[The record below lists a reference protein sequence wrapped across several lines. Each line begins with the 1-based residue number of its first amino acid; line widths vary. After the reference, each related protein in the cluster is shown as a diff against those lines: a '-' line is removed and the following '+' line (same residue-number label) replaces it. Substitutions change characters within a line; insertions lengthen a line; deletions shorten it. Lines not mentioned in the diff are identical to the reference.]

1 MKAILLAALALVCVA
16 RAAPPNVVMIISDDH
31 HWGDYGFMGH
41 KQIRTPNLDR
51 LSQSGLTF
59 THGYVPSS
67 LCCPSLASI
76 ITGRHA
82 HQHRIT
88 CNDPAKPADIPQK
101 DFYKSLPFRQGRETM
116 VKHLNEWPTLP
127 DLLGKQGYLSFQTG
141 KWWLGD
147 HKTGGFTAGMTHG
160 GRHGDEGLDIGRK
173 TMKPIF
179 DFIADAGKASKP
191 FLIWYAPMM
200 PHDPHNPPE
209 RLLAKYRGTAPSVPV
224 AKYWAMVEWFDET
237 CGTLLNHLDRE
248 GLAEN
253 TIVVYVADNGWIT
266 DPKTGRFAPKSK
278 LSPYDG
284 GLRSPIMLR
293 WPGRIKPA
301 VIDTPV
307 SSLDLFPTILNAC
320 GAPPPK
326 DLPGIDLTNAD
337 AVSARKSLEG
347 ACYTH
352 SFVDQD
358 DPATSLR
365 WRWYLEDGWKLIVP
379 APQNE
384 AGKPELYQTSRD
396 PGETRD
402 LADDEPARVTA
413 MRAKLDAWWPGAV
426 CKQPPTR

>member
-1 MKAILLAALALVCVA
+1 MKAILLAAIAVVCVA

-179 DFIADAGKASKP
+179 DFIADARKASKP

-237 CGTLLNHLDRE
+237 CGTLLDHLDRE

-307 SSLDLFPTILNAC
+307 SFARSLPDDSQCLR
-320 GAPPPK
+320 
-326 DLPGIDLTNAD
+326 
-337 AVSARKSLEG
+337 SATAKGPSRHRSNQHGRGKRPQITGRRVL
-347 ACYTH
+347 H
-352 SFVDQD
+352 PQ
-358 DPATSLR
+358 LR
-365 WRWYLEDGWKLIVP
+365 RSG
-379 APQNE
+379 
-384 AGKPELYQTSRD
+384 
-396 PGETRD
+396 
-402 LADDEPARVTA
+402 
-413 MRAKLDAWWPGAV
+413 
-426 CKQPPTR
+426 